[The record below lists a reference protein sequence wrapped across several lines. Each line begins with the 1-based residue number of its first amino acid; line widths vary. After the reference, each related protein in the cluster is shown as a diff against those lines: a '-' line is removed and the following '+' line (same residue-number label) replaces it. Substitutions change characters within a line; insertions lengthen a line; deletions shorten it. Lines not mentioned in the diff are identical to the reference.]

1 MEKFSV
7 LMSVYHREKGAFLR
21 TALESVFNQTA
32 PPNEVV
38 LVKDGPLTTELD
50 TVIEEFKNQYDTLQV
65 VALPKNA
72 GLGEALNQGLSHC
85 SHELV
90 ARMDSDD
97 ICIADRFNLQLE
109 VFEQHPELS
118 VVGGW
123 IDEFST
129 DDRIVE
135 SIRKLPE
142 KHSEIRKF
150 AKKKNPINH
159 PSVMFK
165 KSAIEAVNSYEHFYL
180 LEDYWLWIKL
190 LNNDYQFYNIQKP
203 IVKMRG
209 GIAMAA
215 RRGGWKYAKS
225 EANLQMKMLAMG
237 YIGIGTFCKN
247 IIIRFT
253 VRMMPNKLRT
263 FVYKTILRG

>member
-1 MEKFSV
+1 
-7 LMSVYHREKGAFLR
+7 MSVYYRERAEFLD
-21 TALESVFNQTA
+21 TALRSVFEQTVA
-32 PPNEVV
+32 PHDVV
-38 LVKDGPLTTELD
+38 LVEDGNLTDELYSIIKEYKARHASLK
-50 TVIEEFKNQYDTLQV
+50 TVV
-65 VALPKNA
+65 LPKNM
-72 GLGEALNQGLSHC
+72 GLGAALNEGLKHC
-85 SHELV
+85 SFDLV

-97 ICIADRFNLQLE
+97 ICIADRFSLQLE

-123 IDEFST
+123 VDEFST
-129 DDRIVE
+129 DDRIIE
-135 SIRKLPE
+135 STRKLPE
-142 KHSEIRKF
+142 KHNEIRKF

-165 KSAIEAVNSYEHFYL
+165 RSAIEAVNSYEHFYL

-190 LNNDYQFYNIQKP
+190 LNQDYQFYNIQKP

-225 EANLQMKMLAMG
+225 EASLQRKMLAMG
-237 YIGIGTFCKN
+237 FIGIGTFCKN

-263 FVYKTILRG
+263 FVYKTILRD

>member
-1 MEKFSV
+1 
-7 LMSVYHREKGAFLR
+7 MSVYYRERAEFLDK
-21 TALESVFNQTA
+21 ALRSVFEQTVA
-32 PPNEVV
+32 PNEVV
-38 LVKDGPLTTELD
+38 VVEDGKLTDELYAI
-50 TVIEEFKNQYDTLQV
+50 IEGYKARYRSLKTI
-65 VALPKNA
+65 ALPKNI
-72 GLGEALNQGLSHC
+72 GLGGALNEGLKYC
-85 SHELV
+85 SYELV

-190 LNNDYQFYNIQKP
+190 LKNDYQFYNIQKP

-263 FVYKTILRG
+263 FVYKTILRD